1 LRSDSSY
8 LCKYHILASNINLKW
23 IGVDNLKQLEV
34 KWEEEKWQKN
44 SMTNKQNRQSKVGH
58 NVHSG
63 GSISARV
70 HRKKMVSDS
79 FCLNYNVNMFIL
91 ICCLLVMF

>member
-1 LRSDSSY
+1 LALKNALFKVRSGHD
-8 LCKYHILASNINLKW
+8 KGEW
-23 IGVDNLKQLEV
+23 IGDNLKQLEV

>member
-1 LRSDSSY
+1 
-8 LCKYHILASNINLKW
+8 
-23 IGVDNLKQLEV
+23 
-34 KWEEEKWQKN
+34 
-44 SMTNKQNRQSKVGH
+44 MTNKQNRQSKVGH

-79 FCLNYNVNMFIL
+79 FCLNYNMLFYYYEYIKEMDKRIFKFI
-91 ICCLLVMF
+91 CLY

>member
-1 LRSDSSY
+1 LALKNALFKVRSCYD
-8 LCKYHILASNINLKW
+8 KGEW
-23 IGVDNLKQLEV
+23 IGDNLKQLEV

-70 HRKKMVSDS
+70 HRKKWLV
-79 FCLNYNVNMFIL
+79 IL
-91 ICCLLVMF
+91 FVQITM